1 MDEKP
6 LISDDPLSRLN
17 RAFLLNHPHTAARS
31 LERSA
36 PDDAAEILRQQE
48 SFIAARVLERI
59 SPGTLDIIFL
69 LLPTHFAASVLIS
82 MEASAAVALLSRQSE
97 DLQKLYIAHMPE
109 VSAAEFR
116 SLLNYPENSVG
127 QMMSTQ
133 IVAFNKSATVKQAIA
148 QLRQLNV
155 ETIHHLFLLDD
166 EMRLDSEVE
175 IKKLALAEDA
185 QQLSSISKP
194 VLTYV
199 NAMDSKD
206 ELMDKIDK
214 FHIDVLPVVDLNL
227 HLVGV
232 VRSQG
237 LMNAVREDIITDMQ
251 TMVGVSK
258 DERALSTSGFAVRKR
273 LPWLQINLLTAFLAA
288 AVVGLFEDTIS
299 RFTALAI
306 LLPIAAGQ
314 SGNAGAQALAVT
326 MRGLTL
332 REITMGHWFRVMMK
346 ELRTGFI
353 NGLGIAITC
362 SAGVYLWSRS
372 SGLALVMA
380 LAMVISMTIAGIA
393 GALVPI
399 MLKRF
404 GLDPAQ
410 SSSIVLTTITDVAG
424 FMSFLGIATLL
435 SGLLE
440 T

>member
-1 MDEKP
+1 MAANIVT
-6 LISDDPLSRLN
+6 LNDPLTRLN
-17 RAFLLNHPHTAARS
+17 RAFLLNHPRTAARS
-31 LERSA
+31 LEKIA
-36 PDDAAEILRQQE
+36 PDNAAEILLQQE
-48 SFIAARVLERI
+48 PFISARVLERI

-69 LLPTHFAASVLIS
+69 LLPSEFAATVLVN
-82 MEASAAVALLSRQSE
+82 MESSSAVALLSRQSE
-97 DLQKLYIAHMPE
+97 ELKNIYIAYMND
-109 VSAAEFR
+109 VVAAEFR
-116 SLLNYPENSVG
+116 SLLEYPDKSVG

-133 IVAFNKSATVKQAIA
+133 IVAFNRNTTVEEAIT

-175 IKKLALAEDA
+175 IKKLALAERTQTLA
-185 QQLSSISKP
+185 SISKP
-194 VLTYV
+194 ILTYV

-206 ELMDKIDK
+206 DLMDKIDK
-214 FHIDVLPVVDLNL
+214 FHIDVLPVVDLEL
-227 HLVGV
+227 RLVGV
-232 VRSQG
+232 VRSHG
-237 LMNAVREDIITDMQ
+237 LMDAVREDIVTDMQ
-251 TMVGVSK
+251 TMVGASK
-258 DERALSTSGFAVRKR
+258 DERALSSSWFAVRKR
-273 LPWLQINLLTAFLAA
+273 LPWLQINLLTAFLAS

-353 NGLGIAITC
+353 NGIGIALTC

-372 SGLALVMA
+372 LGLALVMA
-380 LAMVISMTIAGIA
+380 LAMVISMTVAGIA

-399 MLKRF
+399 LLKRF

-410 SSSIVLTTITDVAG
+410 SSSIVLTTITDVVG

-435 SGLLE
+435 SQLLE
-440 T
+440 V